1 MQLKVSV
8 LAGLAVLVCPYV
20 SAQQR
25 VSEDV
30 FLEPFEVDHAA
41 LRALEGGV
49 ARAQGT
55 LRRAGA
61 LANPTLAF
69 AREQPADAAG
79 ETTWSLAWRPPLD
92 GRRGLAQDAAR
103 SGVEAERSD
112 LASDRLALRQEL
124 RGVFAAW
131 SLGWERKE
139 LLVRQTKRV
148 GELSARMHRLAEAGE
163 VSGLAARRL
172 ALVLVA
178 TRAELAFAGAELA
191 RAEAEARAWRPDLGL
206 DPRPVPPSLPVPR
219 EAEPDAERPDIAAAR
234 HRSEQAHFE
243 RRLRDRFFRFPE
255 VYGGW
260 QRLTLGDT
268 VSQGPVFGF
277 SWSIPLF
284 DRDQGERAEADVL
297 EGVREAE
304 LALTTARARAERRGR
319 LAAYAQLRDAALE
332 AATSLE
338 GIERLVEATEAALR
352 AGEASVTDLVDT
364 LRSVQAARL
373 GEIALREAALAGH
386 REAER
391 AMGHRLGGQS

>member
-1 MQLKVSV
+1 MQFKVIV
-8 LAGLAVLVCPYV
+8 LAGLAVLLCPYV

-69 AREQPADAAG
+69 EREQPADEAG

-103 SGVEAERSD
+103 SGLEAERSE

-124 RGVFAAW
+124 RGIFAAW

-139 LLVRQTKRV
+139 LLLRQAERVR
-148 GELSARMHRLAEAGE
+148 ELSARMHRLAEAGE

-178 TRAELAFAGAELA
+178 TRAELAFAEAELA
-191 RAEAEARAWRPDLGL
+191 RAEAEARTWRPDLGL
-206 DPRPVPPSLPVPR
+206 DAHPVPASLPVL
-219 EAEPDAERPDIAAAR
+219 PDTEIDTERPDVAAAR
-234 HRSEQAHFE
+234 HRSEQAAFE

-255 VYGGW
+255 LYGGFK
-260 QRLTLGDT
+260 RITLGDT
-268 VSQGPVFGF
+268 VAEGPVFGF
-277 SWSIPLF
+277 KWSVPVF
-284 DRDQGERAEADVL
+284 DRDQGERVEAEVM
-297 EGVREAE
+297 ERVREAD
-304 LALTTARARAERRGR
+304 LQLTTARARAERRG
-319 LAAYAQLRDAALE
+319 LLSAYSRLRDAALE
-332 AATSLE
+332 AASGVE
-338 GIERLVEATEAALR
+338 GIELLVEATEAALR

-373 GEIALREAALAGH
+373 GEIALREAALRGH
-386 REAER
+386 REVER
-391 AMGHRLGGQS
+391 ALGHRLGGQS